1 MYESLKHFTK
11 LRTPFSWVAIIVV
24 LIQSVSLF
32 RSFPSNPACGR
43 VLNVFANLNVLINCD
58 SAVFMKDA
66 QSPSRLFNGES
77 VYQDRPAH
85 ALLVWIMSSFMKF
98 LGVPNESQE
107 IIGNSGDVTTYQ
119 STFYLSYL
127 VINLLILL
135 MAIKLA
141 IDYIFPIYSKWS
153 TYSGASTIFLIIF
166 LVAGNELTKTFFW
179 TPHSQMF
186 NILLPVMSLVMLS
199 KLEKID
205 SFKVFLSLTFSLVF
219 LMFFYPLFG
228 ILLIIMVF
236 ANYSNF
242 WTRAAII
249 SMVLS
254 INLIYPRILEYLGG
268 SYSNHAILKFRQY
281 VWILDAAKQD
291 EISERTMANIKL
303 FASTIPVIPTLLL
316 TAGAILLLIVVL
328 RVEKKSIAINS
339 EHLPYFVFFVVY
351 VFSVLAM
358 GYYSRRLT
366 LGPFIFLELLVLKI
380 GILILKD
387 HFQKARLLT
396 TNGLLLLLISS
407 WIWTNGPLS

>member
-1 MYESLKHFTK
+1 
-11 LRTPFSWVAIIVV
+11 
-24 LIQSVSLF
+24 
-32 RSFPSNPACGR
+32 
-43 VLNVFANLNVLINCD
+43 
-58 SAVFMKDA
+58 MKDA